1 MRCAFPFHNGPSN
14 GLFFS
19 PSSSKKITYH
29 GVREGK
35 KEVRRE
41 KNVNTFLFFR
51 LDRPASSKVTRINSR
66 WWWWCGVALLL
77 YNPLKREAA
86 QTLYFYFFRR
96 WVIIMF
102 FFRPGGG
109 NWSISQ
115 SRQINKSLLTL
126 RTKHVR
132 RSFSEKKI
140 PFMLCVCNY
149 GGAGRKKKLI
159 AKGCCVA
166 SDLIN

>member
-1 MRCAFPFHNGPSN
+1 
-14 GLFFS
+14 
-19 PSSSKKITYH
+19 
-29 GVREGK
+29 
-35 KEVRRE
+35 
-41 KNVNTFLFFR
+41 
-51 LDRPASSKVTRINSR
+51 
-66 WWWWCGVALLL
+66 
-77 YNPLKREAA
+77 
-86 QTLYFYFFRR
+86 
-96 WVIIMF
+96 MF

-132 RSFSEKKI
+132 RSFSEKKNA
-140 PFMLCVCNY
+140 FYAKSFASAQVASCVCNY